1 MKLNLKLHGIIDYLV
16 VLFLWLSPTIFDL
29 PQVTSIFTY
38 ALGGVHLVLT
48 ATTNFEL
55 GIIKIVPVKVH
66 GMIELIVSIVLLGVA
81 FYLNNLEGELSRNF
95 YIAFAIAVFLTWV
108 ITDYKRT
115 P

>member
-66 GMIELIVSIVLLGVA
+66 GMIELIVS
-81 FYLNNLEGELSRNF
+81 
-95 YIAFAIAVFLTWV
+95 
-108 ITDYKRT
+108 
-115 P
+115 

>member
-1 MKLNLKLHGIIDYLV
+1 
-16 VLFLWLSPTIFDL
+16 L